1 MYRYEGRLPY
11 GKLRLRLWLCCGFG
25 AALVLAG
32 LTAEGH
38 TTVTDVSHIERGYV
52 DLAGKLNALG
62 AQVVRQ
68 E

>member
-1 MYRYEGRLPY
+1 
-11 GKLRLRLWLCCGFG
+11 
-25 AALVLAG
+25 
-32 LTAEGH
+32 
-38 TTVTDVSHIERGYV
+38 VTDVSHIERGYV